1 MKFIYLLMAVSLM
14 LMYVKAGVNLNGIF
28 APLNKGLVQI
38 SISFTFQA
46 IQKLYALKH
55 ESML

>member
-46 IQKLYALKH
+46 IQKLYA
-55 ESML
+55 